1 MSTLTAVGNDKGN
14 LYNKCCTARRWI
26 RYPWSSNQAG
36 SFSVSFHC
44 QCFKTFHSVF
54 EKIFS
59 CCKVFQNVRGRNDH
73 HINLFAHFLN
83 VKSSLPTAKYHY
95 CEEEGMQDGW
105 DYFLTTVKI
114 WASAWSELALRCH
127 LVYLVFCFICFIEYE
142 NWTPLG
148 IKSPKQAKRV
158 NQKTFYQIY
167 PIESL

>member
-1 MSTLTAVGNDKGN
+1 MVRKKCARWQQLLQPAEMDISPKMSPLTTVGNDKGR
-14 LYNKCCTARRWI
+14 LYNKCCTAIWI
-26 RYPWSSNQAG
+26 QHTWSLTIGQASNQGHFLCLFIA
-36 SFSVSFHC
+36 SVSKRFIL
-44 QCFKTFHSVF
+44 FF
-54 EKIFS
+54 ERKIFS
-59 CCKVFQNVRGRNDH
+59 CGKNFQNVRGRNDY

-142 NWTPLG
+142 NW
-148 IKSPKQAKRV
+148 
-158 NQKTFYQIY
+158 
-167 PIESL
+167 